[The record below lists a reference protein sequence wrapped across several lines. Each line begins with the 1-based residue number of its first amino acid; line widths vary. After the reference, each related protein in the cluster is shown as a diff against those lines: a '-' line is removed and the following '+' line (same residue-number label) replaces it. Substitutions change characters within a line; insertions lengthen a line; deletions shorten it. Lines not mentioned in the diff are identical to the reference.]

1 MFMKYVAYKT
11 WKGCLM
17 NNNIENFYSDAWRYD
32 LVEGAYATGDFL
44 LFYRRQVSRY
54 GDPVLELACG
64 TGRLTIPLAEDGVDI
79 TGLDLYEEM
88 LDLAKKKASDRGVT
102 IPLIQGDMRRF
113 DLGKKFKFIF
123 IPAQS
128 LSHLHTQKEVEDC
141 LSCIRRHLT
150 EDGRLLI
157 ELFNPSLSLLSRS
170 SDEPYPLGDGP
181 FELPDGT
188 GRVFISC
195 RAHYDSATQ
204 VNAIEFIY
212 HHEKNDE
219 EKILSFEMRQFY
231 PQEIDAL
238 LSYNG
243 FEIKQKYGDYHENN
257 FSSISSKQLIICST
271 R

>member
-1 MFMKYVAYKT
+1 MNEKT
-11 WKGCLM
+11 TD
-17 NNNIENFYSDAWRYD
+17 FYSDAWRYD
-32 LVEGAYATGDFL
+32 IVEGAYAAGEFL
-44 LFYRRQVSRY
+44 DFYRRQITRY
-54 GDPVLELACG
+54 GEPVLELACG
-64 TGRLTIPLAEDGVDI
+64 TGRLTIPLADDGVDI

-88 LDLAKKKASDRGVT
+88 LDHARKKASDRGVR

-113 DLGKKFKFIF
+113 DLGKKFRFVF

-141 LSCIRRHLT
+141 LSCVRGHLT
-150 EDGRLLI
+150 EGGKLLI
-157 ELFNPSLSLLSRS
+157 ELFNPSLRLLSRN
-170 SDEPYPLGDGP
+170 SDEPFPLGDGP

-195 RAHYDSATQ
+195 RVHYDSATQ

-212 HHEKNDE
+212 RHEKNDE

-243 FEIKQKYGDYHENN
+243 FEIVHKYGDYHENT
-257 FSSISSKQLIICST
+257 FSSKSSKQLIICSV
-271 R
+271 